1 MLDLN
6 LFFCNIN
13 ITETF
18 LISHSVIV
26 LFNNSMGAC
35 NIKNSIHSLQIFS
48 QKYFPALMKAPLC
61 GEECEI
67 SPALMGTGTDGC
79 SFVILAKASA
89 LVIPFFLP
97 DALGTTA

>member
-1 MLDLN
+1 MPTVNKPIFFLTTQEKMLDLN

-26 LFNNSMGAC
+26 LLNNSMGAC

-48 QKYFPALMKAPLC
+48 QKYFPALVKAPLC
-61 GEECEI
+61 GEECGL
-67 SPALMGTGTDGC
+67 SPALMGTGTDG
-79 SFVILAKASA
+79 
-89 LVIPFFLP
+89 
-97 DALGTTA
+97 